1 MTEGRKAE
9 IEIFDGTKSIPLPKR
24 LEMYQYSLEVFS
36 TDGNLVC
43 YDYKN
48 KHWVRIDIYNDTIR
62 YVPVEVKEWVSR
74 VIKESK
80 WE

>member
-1 MTEGRKAE
+1 MTEERKVE
-9 IEIFDGTKSIPLPKR
+9 VEIFDATKVIPLPKR

-36 TDGNLVC
+36 TDGDLVC

-48 KHWVRIDIYNDTIR
+48 KRWVRINIYNNNVR

-74 VIKESK
+74 VPKE
-80 WE
+80 

>member
-1 MTEGRKAE
+1 MIEKKVE
-9 IEIFDGTKSIPLPKR
+9 VEIFDATKVVPLPKR

-36 TDGNLVC
+36 TNDELVC

-48 KHWVRIDIYNDTIR
+48 KCWVRIDIYNDTVR

-74 VIKESK
+74 VFKE
-80 WE
+80 